1 MRIGIGYDIHHLVPE
16 RPLILAGLTIPFDKG
31 LLGHSDADVIL
42 HALGDAIL
50 GAAALGDL
58 GQHFPDTDPQYAG
71 VSGSDLMSHIIEL
84 IDELNLVVSN
94 IDINLLAEK
103 PRLSQYR
110 EAMRENIATLLK
122 LTVDKVS
129 LKFKTNE
136 GLGEIGRQEAM
147 AAQAVV
153 LLISK

>member
-71 VSGSDLMSHIIEL
+71 VSGTDLMSNIIEL